1 MAILTSAGK
10 IRLLLI
16 DDHPL
21 LRAGLANLLE
31 MESDFLVV
39 GQASTGEEG
48 LDVVRRCRPDVCLLD
63 LNLPGIDGFETLR
76 RLRHETP
83 TARVIVL
90 TSSDAAEDAARALR
104 EGACGYVSKNVDR
117 ATMVSAVRAVHR
129 GQTGIQQGISSRQP
143 VTPTCGLTPRELE
156 VLSLMR
162 KGLTNAEIGDQMN
175 ITERT
180 VKGHVTGILE
190 KLHAHDRAGAVARGF
205 DLGLLKASS
214 RGGD

>member
-83 TARVIVL
+83 TARVRMRPVPCARVP
-90 TSSDAAEDAARALR
+90 AA
-104 EGACGYVSKNVDR
+104 
-117 ATMVSAVRAVHR
+117 
-129 GQTGIQQGISSRQP
+129 
-143 VTPTCGLTPRELE
+143 TCR
-156 VLSLMR
+156 
-162 KGLTNAEIGDQMN
+162 
-175 ITERT
+175 RT
-180 VKGHVTGILE
+180 
-190 KLHAHDRAGAVARGF
+190 
-205 DLGLLKASS
+205 
-214 RGGD
+214 

>member
-1 MAILTSAGK
+1 MAISTSAGK

-31 MESDFLVV
+31 MEADFVVV

-90 TSSDAAEDAARALR
+90 TSSDAAD
-104 EGACGYVSKNVDR
+104 
-117 ATMVSAVRAVHR
+117 
-129 GQTGIQQGISSRQP
+129 
-143 VTPTCGLTPRELE
+143 
-156 VLSLMR
+156 
-162 KGLTNAEIGDQMN
+162 
-175 ITERT
+175 
-180 VKGHVTGILE
+180 
-190 KLHAHDRAGAVARGF
+190 
-205 DLGLLKASS
+205 
-214 RGGD
+214 